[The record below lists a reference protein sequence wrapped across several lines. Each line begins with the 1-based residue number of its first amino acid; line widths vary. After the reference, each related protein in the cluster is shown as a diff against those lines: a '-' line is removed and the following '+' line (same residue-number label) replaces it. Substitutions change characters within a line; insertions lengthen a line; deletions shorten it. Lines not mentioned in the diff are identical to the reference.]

1 MTTLYHIETLYQ
13 IDTPLSL
20 PFSLI
25 DTSCMTQTPGSFSKQ
40 RILKGLGV
48 YLFVAFSITIIC
60 CLLHCA
66 GDVETNPGPGSQ
78 SSSYDYTLHAIS
90 VETMQFQ

>member
-1 MTTLYHIETLYQ
+1 MITLYHVEN
-13 IDTPLSL
+13 PLPKTMSL
-20 PFSLI
+20 PFPLP
-25 DTSCMTQTPGSFSKQ
+25 DTSCMTQAPGGCSKQ

-66 GDVETNPGPGSQ
+66 GDVETNPGPGSE
-78 SSSYDYTLHAIS
+78 SSSYGYALHAIS
-90 VETMQFQ
+90 VETIQF